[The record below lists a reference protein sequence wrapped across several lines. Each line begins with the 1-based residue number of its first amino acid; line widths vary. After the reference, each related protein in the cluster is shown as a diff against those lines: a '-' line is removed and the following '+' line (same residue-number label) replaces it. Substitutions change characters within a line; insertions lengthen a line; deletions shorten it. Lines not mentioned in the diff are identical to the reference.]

1 MKVQTE
7 INNKR
12 NVQKNDG
19 FQQRQK
25 DENYNIIDKTRELMI
40 KLRKLRK
47 KNFEKIADE
56 KVKEKIINENMIL
69 RKENDEFESIE
80 KDTNLDEN
88 NTTINTNIELRKNI

>member
-1 MKVQTE
+1 
-7 INNKR
+7 
-12 NVQKNDG
+12 
-19 FQQRQK
+19 
-25 DENYNIIDKTRELMI
+25 MI

>member
-1 MKVQTE
+1 
-7 INNKR
+7 
-12 NVQKNDG
+12 
-19 FQQRQK
+19 
-25 DENYNIIDKTRELMI
+25 MI

-47 KNFEKIADE
+47 KNFEKIAEE
-56 KVKEKIINENMIL
+56 KIKEKIINENMIL